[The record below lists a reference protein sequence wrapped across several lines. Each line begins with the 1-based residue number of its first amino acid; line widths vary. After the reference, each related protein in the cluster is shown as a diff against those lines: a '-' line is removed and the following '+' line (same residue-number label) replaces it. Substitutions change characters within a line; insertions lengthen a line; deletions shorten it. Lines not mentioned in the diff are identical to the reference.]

1 PPSDL
6 LPAQVP
12 AAWNGEG
19 TTAAALADALSAKAG
34 RPLPWSTIRA
44 ALTAAFQ
51 TRLLERSVD
60 SGPWPCDRAGAAA
73 GLVRLPGKVPPPPPP
88 PPPTGVRVAQAELRP
103 NQLQDLADQVGE
115 LTRTAVG
122 YDLKFLLRV
131 ELGGKAQPPSDLV
144 ERLNALLAEVA
155 EGLRFQ

>member
-1 PPSDL
+1 M
-6 LPAQVP
+6 
-12 AAWNGEG
+12 
-19 TTAAALADALSAKAG
+19 
-34 RPLPWSTIRA
+34 RR
-44 ALTAAFQ
+44 

-73 GLVRLPGKVPPPPPP
+73 VLVHLSGKVPPPRPPP
-88 PPPTGVRVAQAELRP
+88 PPATGVRVAQAELRR
-103 NQLQDLADQVGE
+103 NQLQNLADQVGE

-144 ERLNALLAEVA
+144 ERLNGLLTKVA